1 VGPSRTPTS
10 ARGDLPS
17 QIVFV
22 AVKPHNLLHVTSRIT
37 VACSGHVLANEA
49 QWARTMT
56 ERRRGLIG
64 SPPLKAGQALIII
77 GGWQVHTF
85 RMDFPIDVVFCN
97 KKWIVKHV
105 VNEMAP
111 SRVSRV
117 VIGARYAIELP
128 AGSVPE
134 TLGRG
139 TRLIV
144 T

>member
-1 VGPSRTPTS
+1 
-10 ARGDLPS
+10 
-17 QIVFV
+17 
-22 AVKPHNLLHVTSRIT
+22 VTSRIT
-37 VACSGHVLANEA
+37 VAGTGHVLANEA

-64 SPPLKAGQALIII
+64 SPPLEPGQALIII

-105 VNEMAP
+105 VSEMVP
-111 SRVSRV
+111 NRVSRV
-117 VIGARYAIELP
+117 VVGARYAIELP

-134 TLGRG
+134 NLERG